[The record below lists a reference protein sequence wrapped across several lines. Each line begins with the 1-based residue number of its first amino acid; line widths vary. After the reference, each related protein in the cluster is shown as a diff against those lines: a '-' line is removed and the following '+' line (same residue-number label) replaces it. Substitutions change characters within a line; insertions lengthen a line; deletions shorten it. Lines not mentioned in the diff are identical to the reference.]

1 MKYMLHHQ
9 WKLFIALP
17 LAGLLAGCCCAGGG
31 SRRAPKKR
39 SAPEPIPEGMNVY
52 VDPVPSSI
60 RSVAV
65 MPFRASTELI
75 GISISDL
82 FVTEL
87 LRTGRYQLVERS
99 QLSRVLGE
107 AEVALSGLTEARA
120 IELGNMLGADGV
132 IIGSVDEYGTIAI
145 KGKALAV
152 VGLSVRL
159 IDCNSGRVMWS
170 ASLSDCADV
179 AHTPL
184 SSQARCVV
192 RSTVI
197 ALKQKWKVQPYAPR
211 GSRAPARARPTDE
224 VAW

>member
-1 MKYMLHHQ
+1 MRYAMKHH
-9 WKLFIALP
+9 WKLVLVLP
-17 LAGLLAGCCCAGGG
+17 LVGLLAGCCCAGGG
-31 SRRAPKKR
+31 SRRTPHR
-39 SAPEPIPEGMNVY
+39 NTREPMPEGMNVY
-52 VDPVPSSI
+52 VAPVPSPI
-60 RSVAV
+60 LRVAV

-75 GISISDL
+75 GIAASDL

-132 IIGSVDEYGTIAI
+132 IIGSVDEYGTLAV
-145 KGKALAV
+145 KGESLAV

-159 IDCNSGRVMWS
+159 FDCDRGRGRWS
-170 ASLSDCADV
+170 ASLSDCSKV
-179 AHTPL
+179 ARTPL
-184 SSQARCVV
+184 SSHARTVV

-197 ALKQKWKVQPYAPR
+197 ALSRQWKAQPYVPR
-211 GSRAPARARPTDE
+211 GSKAPVKSRARDE
-224 VAW
+224 VSW